1 MSSPC
6 RCRMLSLIL
15 PDFTLR
21 VECALTP
28 EAWNWWP
35 SVTCRGRRPRRPLH
49 VLGGKEVRYVW
60 SPIQGVET
68 HSERELSPNK
78 MQLIHLSS
86 FGLGENQDLDVFEYP
101 CSEITRAYS
110 FNIHLLST
118 CCIPGLMLGAGPVE
132 MNQNLSCGG

>member
-1 MSSPC
+1 MPLPLKLGTGGLQSPAVA
-6 RCRMLSLIL
+6 
-15 PDFTLR
+15 D
-21 VECALTP
+21 ALGG
-28 EAWNWWP
+28 P
-35 SVTCRGRRPRRPLH
+35 SRA
-49 VLGGKEVRYVW
+49 GGKEVRYVW

-110 FNIHLLST
+110 FNIHLLGT